1 MLSKLESESEVTG
14 IVYPRL
20 LSHIKKHG
28 HNSATIR
35 QVSMLDSEIAE
46 VVEESKCLAQQ
57 TMESLGMADLLKK
70 KKCWDY
76 PPIPKLDKLILDEK
90 KDDDND
96 EKIDQ
101 SGKIDSMREVIT
113 EEEADQIAKGIVQ
126 LKDAGII
133 SNDLNTEIQQLHRS
147 VFKQGSALPIYS
159 TTQTETQSPS
169 GKVCKRKLSPSFVPI
184 IHNGDEKYIHK
195 VTLVWLFQEGE
206 RVSSDRLF
214 RVRKTQPHSNDPD
227 AQKTTPTDK
236 IVQQEPIVSSTL
248 QIGDL
253 CIFLDTRTPKRW
265 NFGRVIKFA
274 YYKEK
279 TKKSRQYVSSTVD
292 LTTINHD
299 SIGVL
304 CSWFTFTPTTR
315 TFTPGVSDEI
325 HNYHPASLYTC
336 TLSESCFEHEGTTES
351 QSSSSSILHKNL
363 GKDNKQVCLLTKDI
377 IKITAICLT
386 AIEKLVSDKSISQTS
401 ILKQAELSSS
411 SKKVSTKQP
420 HQSSKQP
427 HSLKNKPWLTKGTVG
442 MTKQDRN
449 EILSGKPLTDIPVN
463 KYQQLLKQHFP
474 NIGGL
479 QSTLLQQATSHHSIL
494 SVTPPH
500 MHGTANNSCSRRPL
514 GCFKG
519 REQQYRLHLRFIL
532 HLIKSR
538 HRSYNCKAITYEG

>member
-1 MLSKLESESEVTG
+1 MESNDVEYRTQREETVSKMRAQLPEYIVNCLVASGFDSSIALGTLNLSEKPTNSLEDERFFRMARSMTPTFSTVINFSLLGLTKRINRLNMLSKLESESEVTG

-133 SNDLNTEIQQLHRS
+133 SNDLNTELQQLHRS

-279 TKKSRQYVSSTVD
+279 FYLNKKIS
-292 LTTINHD
+292 
-299 SIGVL
+299 
-304 CSWFTFTPTTR
+304 
-315 TFTPGVSDEI
+315 
-325 HNYHPASLYTC
+325 
-336 TLSESCFEHEGTTES
+336 
-351 QSSSSSILHKNL
+351 
-363 GKDNKQVCLLTKDI
+363 
-377 IKITAICLT
+377 AICL
-386 AIEKLVSDKSISQTS
+386 K
-401 ILKQAELSSS
+401 
-411 SKKVSTKQP
+411 
-420 HQSSKQP
+420 H
-427 HSLKNKPWLTKGTVG
+427 
-442 MTKQDRN
+442 
-449 EILSGKPLTDIPVN
+449 
-463 KYQQLLKQHFP
+463 
-474 NIGGL
+474 
-479 QSTLLQQATSHHSIL
+479 
-494 SVTPPH
+494 
-500 MHGTANNSCSRRPL
+500 C
-514 GCFKG
+514 
-519 REQQYRLHLRFIL
+519 
-532 HLIKSR
+532 
-538 HRSYNCKAITYEG
+538 